1 MNPTDQELEAILSQA
16 PRPRPPGDLK
26 VGLLDQLQRNG
37 LPAGKQPRSLPT
49 QSAPTTSWQGWLG
62 SWWPMVATASLT
74 LACLGLMAVQR
85 AEIQDLTESLAT
97 LKQQRAAAVTRE
109 QPPAPTSAKAAQVG
123 ERQDLKRLQQ
133 AVRELQGQVAE
144 LESLKAANQQ
154 LRQQLAAK
162 AAAGGASEPD
172 QTMQERTW
180 TIRCV
185 NNLKQLGLAARLW
198 ATDNEDR
205 LPPNLVCMSNE
216 IASTKVLLCPA
227 DTGRQLAVDW
237 TSFTL
242 ANSSYEFL
250 AANAGDND
258 PERVL
263 FRCPIHGSITLCDGS
278 VQSEVAKKRPESL
291 VMRDGKLY
299 MTSTR
304 AIMPA
309 EMAARYGLTTEQS
322 TTKAQTAPVQ
332 AVMDPELMRR
342 YGLQPAAEP
351 PTNTPPEQT
360 QP

>member
-1 MNPTDQELEAILSQA
+1 MNPTDQELETILSQA

-26 VGLLDQLQRNG
+26 AGLLDQLQRNG
-37 LPAGKQPRSLPT
+37 LPADQKPRSRPG
-49 QSAPTTSWQGWLG
+49 QSAPTLSWQRWLNA
-62 SWWPMVATASLT
+62 WWPMVATASLT

-85 AEIQDLTESLAT
+85 AEIRDLTESLAA
-97 LKQQRAAAVTRE
+97 LKQQRAAAVARE
-109 QPPAPTSAKAAQVG
+109 QPPAPTSAKPAQLD

-133 AVRELQGQVAE
+133 TVRELQGQVAE
-144 LESLKAANQQ
+144 LENLKAANQQ
-154 LRQQLAAK
+154 LRQQLAAAK
-162 AAAGGASEPD
+162 TTAGGPPEPD
-172 QTMQERTW
+172 QTMQERAW

-185 NNLKQLGLAARLW
+185 NNLKQLGLAARIW
-198 ATDNEDR
+198 AVDHEDR

-216 IASTKVLLCPA
+216 IASTKVLICPA
-227 DTGRQLAVDW
+227 DTGRQPAVDW

-250 AANAGDND
+250 AANGTGIE

-278 VQSEVAKKRPESL
+278 VQSEVAKKPESL

-299 MTSTR
+299 MSMTR
-304 AIMPA
+304 AIPA
-309 EMAARYGLTTEQS
+309 EMAARYGLTPEAP
-322 TTKAQTAPVQ
+322 TTKAQPAPVP
-332 AVMDPELMRR
+332 AAMDAEMMRR